1 MPTADELM
9 ELARACASKID
20 LSDRR
25 EVPALEDVEEQC
37 AAEDQELLDVLQEDE
52 VFGAVNLDRQQ
63 QILDTIAA
71 ALGEDKRA
79 LVEELADQ
87 HTRHVWLLQEAAFH
101 VGLAVGLRLA
111 GAPREH

>member
-9 ELARACASKID
+9 ELARACANKVD

-25 EVPALEDVEEQC
+25 QVPSLEDIEEQC
-37 AAEDQELLDVLQEDE
+37 PKEYEELLDVLQEDE
-52 VFGAVNLDRQQ
+52 VFGAVDLDRQQ
-63 QILDTIAA
+63 QILDAILS

-79 LVEELADQ
+79 MVEELSDQ

-101 VGLAVGLRLA
+101 VGLALGLRLA
-111 GAPREH
+111 GPPRPH